1 MPFMNINSELITM
14 TRRCDHFR
22 EPFRFRYLDFCN
34 TSAGRFVLKDFEA
47 CISYF
52 PPWLQCV
59 QRVISHSV
67 RYTMRVISC
76 YTSFGCVEW
85 AVSWPHAAFGP
96 PRYLSQL
103 SLRWVYRIYYGVFCP
118 RLPARC
124 VLSPM
129 SVKGKPQVIEI
140 GQGFRRGTW
149 RRRRDVVTLEWVG
162 SSVVLY
168 PSFLIDSTAE
178 VKQKSAGGE
187 LHGSFVEIMTRF
199 ERVSEIYRTHLV
211 GSGRSKMRTLYDES
225 RVLVTIRGFWRL
237 AKLTVVTPCSWWL
250 HCIHFCHS
258 K

>member
-162 SSVVLY
+162 SSVVYTL
-168 PSFLIDSTAE
+168 PFWLTARPRQGRRVPE
-178 VKQKSAGGE
+178 ENCTDRSLKSWRVLSVCQKSIGHILLAQGE
-187 LHGSFVEIMTRF
+187 AKCELCTTNSGS
-199 ERVSEIYRTHLV
+199 
-211 GSGRSKMRTLYDES
+211 
-225 RVLVTIRGFWRL
+225 W
-237 AKLTVVTPCSWWL
+237 
-250 HCIHFCHS
+250 
-258 K
+258 